1 MHTGLGFYSHLKRI
15 IEHTFISDSSWRY
28 AVRSGKQRNDICSE
42 VIFCATFLMWHNI
55 ILTNLVFMFPLTS
68 ILSSILHQKLL
79 GISAW
84 NGLIRNKFLDNRNNM
99 DSERDNVVTIF
110 INLFNP
116 AYAFTTFPME
126 NILLMW
132 TYYNNN
138 KNI

>member
-1 MHTGLGFYSHLKRI
+1 
-15 IEHTFISDSSWRY
+15 
-28 AVRSGKQRNDICSE
+28 
-42 VIFCATFLMWHNI
+42 
-55 ILTNLVFMFPLTS
+55 MFPLTS

-116 AYAFTTFPME
+116 AYAFSTFQME